1 MARLIVCELA
11 GWLNVCAPY
20 FFITIK
26 LFQHDDQFRLFTHDE
41 ATSYRI
47 EIVDAVFKVCCMKLN
62 PSVTVA
68 QDELLTKSPAVYPHW
83 RSDIKTFSVAQ
94 GSYTFSVDDIFH
106 GLVPARLFLAIVSSS
121 AYAGNL
127 KKNPFNFQ
135 HFFLNYLEL
144 AVDGQS
150 VPSVPFQPH
159 YQTNPA
165 DTDKVLPT
173 GYVHEFVSAFKSK
186 YPQAEGNW
194 ITRSE
199 YPGGYVI
206 YVFDVKPGVDENIFC
221 PQQQGHT
228 RINAR
233 FENQLSEPVTVIA
246 YGIFPS
252 EFKIHHVRNVN
263 LTS

>member
-1 MARLIVCELA
+1 M
-11 GWLNVCAPY
+11 
-20 FFITIK
+20 
-26 LFQHDDQFRLFTHDE
+26 
-41 ATSYRI
+41 
-47 EIVDAVFKVCCMKLN
+47 DAVFKVCCMKLN

-194 ITRSE
+194 ITRSGASSVAMRSLRLRITSSNLRICRSKYIRSLLCKIITQSCQNSHCFKLDISLQNAAYHFNVE
-199 YPGGYVI
+199 
-206 YVFDVKPGVDENIFC
+206 DV
-221 PQQQGHT
+221 
-228 RINAR
+228 
-233 FENQLSEPVTVIA
+233 
-246 YGIFPS
+246 
-252 EFKIHHVRNVN
+252 
-263 LTS
+263 